1 MIDMM
6 LYVWIVFFILSV
18 IVELSTMS
26 LVAIWFMPAT
36 AIAIVL
42 SLFSVKVWIQVLVW
56 FILSTLT
63 FILTARLAARLRH
76 RRIQPTNAD
85 RVIGLTALVTEPISD
100 RNQTGMVKVMGQ
112 IWSARTDETT
122 EEIPPDTEVR
132 VLRIEGVKLIVAPLN
147 KPM

>member
-122 EEIPPDTEVR
+122 DEIPLDTEVR

>member
-122 EEIPPDTEVR
+122 EDIPLDTEVR

>member
-122 EEIPPDTEVR
+122 EEIPLDTEVR
-132 VLRIEGVKLIVAPLN
+132 VLRIEGVKLIVE
-147 KPM
+147 KKI

>member
-122 EEIPPDTEVR
+122 EEIPLDTEVR